1 MISGPP
7 ESAPFLRR
15 VGVIGDIHGEDA
27 ALAKALEFFAA
38 TGPWDALLCTG
49 DIPEKQGVGDSE
61 RCCRLLEAAGVLT
74 IRGNH
79 DRWYFENAEVRT
91 MLGIEETF
99 SETALA
105 FLKSLPPF
113 RIFDTPTGRLL
124 LCHGIARD
132 DTSGIYRGGEDSDIE
147 KALERYGLP
156 GTYRFML
163 SGHTHQRMVRP
174 LANGLTLLNAGTLQH
189 SKEPCLSTIDFV
201 QGTIQFYDMTSFT
214 HEIHPAETISLV
226 PVA

>member
-1 MISGPP
+1 MILGPP

-27 ALAKALEFFAA
+27 ALAKALDFFASNGA
-38 TGPWDALLCTG
+38 WDALLCTG
-49 DIPEKQGVGDSE
+49 DLPEKQGVGDSE
-61 RCCRLLEAAGVLT
+61 RCCRQLEEAGVLT
-74 IRGNH
+74 VRGNH
-79 DRWYFENAEVRT
+79 DRWYFENAELRT
-91 MLGIEETF
+91 ILGFEETF
-99 SETALA
+99 SETAQA

-113 RIFDTPTGRLL
+113 RVFDTPAGRLL
-124 LCHGIARD
+124 LCHGIGRD

-156 GTYRFML
+156 GPYRFML

-174 LANGLTLLNAGTLQH
+174 LANGLTLINAGTLQRG
-189 SKEPCLSTIDFV
+189 KEPCLSTIDFDLR
-201 QGTIQFYDMTSFT
+201 QIQFYDITPIA
-214 HEIHPAETISLV
+214 HAIRRAETISL